1 MFITNNQI
9 SAIYAILRDVVLFSK
24 THSINTSIDG
34 PPITNQFIEV
44 IGASI
49 QLTLE
54 TIRAVGLA
62 IVRYGK
68 MYGSSERRGKL
79 KFLVGDLFVV

>member
-54 TIRAVGLA
+54 TVRAVGLA
-62 IVRYGK
+62 IVRYGE
-68 MYGSSERRGKL
+68 MYGSPNQKQ
-79 KFLVGDLFVV
+79 KVVNA